1 VLRAAT
7 NWVLF
12 YLFYLQ
18 KALRNKAMDM
28 PEPTQWDNEDSEN
41 TTAVELKDPLDSVP
55 CTESEDSEGSDENF
69 VIVILDPFK
78 KKFNYRELIVFFFHA
93 CSLRVI

>member
-1 VLRAAT
+1 MRIHIALHGTFIIKECHLSAIFVLRAAT

-41 TTAVELKDPLDSVP
+41 TTAVELQDPLDSVP
-55 CTESEDSEGSDENF
+55 CIESEDSEGSDEN
-69 VIVILDPFK
+69 
-78 KKFNYRELIVFFFHA
+78 
-93 CSLRVI
+93 

>member
-1 VLRAAT
+1 MRIHIALHGTIILTEYNLSAIFVLRAAT

-55 CTESEDSEGSDENF
+55 CTESEDSEGSDEN
-69 VIVILDPFK
+69 
-78 KKFNYRELIVFFFHA
+78 
-93 CSLRVI
+93 